1 MAKLAWRKSPEPL
14 YHHIMNNSARTV
26 YLTTLTSPFFV
37 PSSAI
42 QNHRQFGNNPEILM
56 KSICINSSANLT
68 QTSENSTKTK
78 FANCANANVFANT
91 SCVCPATASI
101 RYLYMVERGCKS
113 LRHLF
118 VSRIIR
124 SYRRRPVVNKHS
136 PNFVSPNTSPSYA
149 QLQTIQQYNRATFL
163 IFKYKAFWLVNNN
176 LY

>member
-42 QNHRQFGNNPEILM
+42 QNHRQFGNNPEIFM
-56 KSICINSSANLT
+56 KSICINPSANLT

-78 FANCANANVFANT
+78 FANCAKDSLLMYLLIHLVFAWRRLAYDIYIWWNE
-91 SCVCPATASI
+91 V
-101 RYLYMVERGCKS
+101 VN
-113 LRHLF
+113 LF

-136 PNFVSPNTSPSYA
+136 PNFVSPNMSPSYA